1 MSVEGDSWIIRAGRT
16 GLGMIIGTVLTY
28 VPAIIG
34 NYLVGGVGLLA
45 GAALGFYFA
54 IKLVRSGIEVHL

>member
-1 MSVEGDSWIIRAGRT
+1 MSVGGDSWISRAGRT
-16 GLGMIIGTVLTY
+16 GLGMIIGTVLIY

-34 NYLVGGVGLLA
+34 YYLVGGVGGLA

-54 IKLVRSGIEVHL
+54 IRLSRSGIEVHL

>member
-1 MSVEGDSWIIRAGRT
+1 MSVGGDSWISRAGRT

-34 NYLVGGVGLLA
+34 YYLVGGVGGFA
-45 GAALGFYFA
+45 GAALGFYVA
-54 IKLVRSGIEVHL
+54 IRLSRSGIEVHL

>member
-1 MSVEGDSWIIRAGRT
+1 
-16 GLGMIIGTVLTY
+16 MIIGTVLIY

-45 GAALGFYFA
+45 GAALGFYVA
-54 IKLVRSGIEVHL
+54 IRLSRSGIEVHL